1 MNLRR
6 GVLGLAHLGYDGV
19 RAALAPVAPAV
30 RIMLVDGDRVLLVYH
45 SYLPYWYF
53 PGGGMKQGETLVEAA
68 KREAYEETGAIV
80 CGEPWL
86 LGVYLMDYRG
96 RSDHIAVFVAEQF
109 DLAPATD
116 RWEIMGK
123 AFFALDKLPP
133 DMARSCRRRVTEYV
147 RRERVY
153 FGVW

>member
-1 MNLRR
+1 MKLPRM
-6 GVLGLAHLGYDGV
+6 LLSLAHLGYDGL
-19 RAALAPVAPAV
+19 RATLAPVAPAV
-30 RIMLVDGDRVLLVYH
+30 RIMLVEGDRVLLVYH

-53 PGGGMKQGETLVEAA
+53 PGGGLKTGETLVEAA

-80 CGEPWL
+80 RGEPWL
-86 LGVYLMDYRG
+86 LGVYLMDHRK

-116 RWEIMGK
+116 KWEIMGK
-123 AFFALDKLPP
+123 AYFALDKLPP
-133 DMARSCRRRVTEYV
+133 DIARSCRRRVTEYV

>member
-1 MNLRR
+1 MKLPRT
-6 GVLGLAHLGYDGV
+6 LLSLAHLGYDGL
-19 RAALAPVAPAV
+19 RATLAPVAPAV
-30 RIMLVDGDRVLLVYH
+30 RILLVEGDRVLLVYH

-53 PGGGMKQGETLVEAA
+53 PGGGLKTGETLVEAA

-80 CGEPWL
+80 RGEPWL
-86 LGVYLMDYRG
+86 LGVYLMDHRK
-96 RSDHIAVFVAEQF
+96 RSDHIAVFVAEDF

-116 RWEIMGK
+116 KWEIMGK
-123 AFFALDKLPP
+123 AYFALDKLPP
-133 DMARSCRRRVTEYV
+133 DIARSCRRRVAEYV